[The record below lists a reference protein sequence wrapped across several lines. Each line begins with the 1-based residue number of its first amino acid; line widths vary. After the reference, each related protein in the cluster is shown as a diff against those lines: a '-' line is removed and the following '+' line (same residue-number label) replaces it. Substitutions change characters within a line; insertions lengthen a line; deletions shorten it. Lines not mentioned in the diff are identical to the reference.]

1 MKMKYRTL
9 TVIALFVAFTTGTL
23 AQALV
28 HAGLE
33 PGPTSELIGL
43 VSFVGGAAGGL
54 FGFVGIFRVR
64 EGKSFFPRLSFR
76 DFSGNK
82 SGGTKR

>member
-9 TVIALFVAFTTGTL
+9 TLIALLVALITGML

-28 HAGLE
+28 NASLK
-33 PGPTSELIGL
+33 PGPAGQLIGL

-64 EGKSFFPRLSFR
+64 EGKSFFPRF
-76 DFSGNK
+76 F
-82 SGGTKR
+82 